1 MKLNIEIVMKKLI
14 YSFVVILVLACGSD
28 SQDNQSLDIF
38 TEEETPLEEEERIV
52 STRILK
58 ELKNASKVVYAVP
71 SPVEMA
77 DILHKTKAV
86 YDVEILNDP
95 NSTANYV
102 TDYTRA
108 LNLGVYFADLS
119 FTSMFDYPQEAMRFM
134 GSAQAISEELNIQ
147 GVFTEEVMM
156 RLEENMSNK
165 DSLID
170 IVSSTYVD
178 TDLYLQDNERPII
191 AKAILAGAWLEGL
204 YIAVNLQTDSS
215 QASVVWEKIGE
226 QKPALS
232 NLVKMLEDC
241 NDAQFDSLISDLNN
255 LVRLFDNVQL
265 DYETTIKPGENSKL
279 AETLKVDISEEL
291 FKKIQAKTTSIRDSI
306 VD

>member
-1 MKLNIEIVMKKLI
+1 MFMKKLI
-14 YSFVVILVLACGSD
+14 YSIVVILVLACGGD
-28 SQDNQSLDIF
+28 NQDNRSLDIF
-38 TEEETPLEEEERIV
+38 TEEETPLDEEERIV
-52 STRILK
+52 STRVLK
-58 ELKNASKVVYAVP
+58 ELKTASKVVYAVP

-77 DILHKTKAV
+77 DILHETKAV
-86 YDVEILNDP
+86 YDVEILNNP
-95 NSTANYV
+95 NAVSNYV

-119 FTSMFDYPQEAMRFM
+119 FTSMFDYPQEAMKFM

-178 TDLYLQDNERPII
+178 TDLYLQDNERPIM

-204 YIAVNLQTDSS
+204 YIAVNLETDKN
-215 QASVVWEKIGE
+215 QASIIWEKIGE

-241 NDAQFDSLISDLNN
+241 HDAQFEDLIAELKK
-255 LVRLFDNVQL
+255 LVDIFDFVQL
-265 DYETTIKPGENSKL
+265 NYENSTKTNEKTKL
-279 AETLKVDISEEL
+279 VEVLKVDISEEL
-291 FKKIQAKTTSIRDSI
+291 FKKIQVKTTDIRDSI
-306 VD
+306 VE

>member
-1 MKLNIEIVMKKLI
+1 MKKLI
-14 YSFVVILVLACGSD
+14 YLIVVILVLACTGEN
-28 SQDNQSLDIF
+28 QDNRSLEIF
-38 TEEETPLEEEERIV
+38 TEEQTPMDEEERVV

-58 ELKNASKVVYAVP
+58 ELKTASKVVYAVP
-71 SPVEMA
+71 SPLEMA
-77 DILHKTKAV
+77 DILHETKAV
-86 YDVEILNDP
+86 YDVEILNNP
-95 NSTANYV
+95 NSVSNYV
-102 TDYTRA
+102 TDYARA

-119 FTSMFDYPQEAMRFM
+119 FTSMFDYPQEAMKFM

-178 TDLYLQDNERPII
+178 TDLYLQDNERPIM

-204 YIAVNLQTDSS
+204 YIAVNLETDKN
-215 QASVVWEKIGE
+215 QASIIWEKIGE

-241 NDAQFDSLISDLNN
+241 HDAQFEDLIAELKK
-255 LVRLFDNVQL
+255 LVDIFDYVQL
-265 DYETTIKPGENSKL
+265 NYENVTKTNEKTKL
-279 AETLKVDISEEL
+279 VEVLKVDISEEL
-291 FKKIQAKTTSIRDSI
+291 FKKIQVKTTDIRYSI

>member
-1 MKLNIEIVMKKLI
+1 MKKLI
-14 YSFVVILVLACGSD
+14 YSIVVILVLACGNSHQEPRSID
-28 SQDNQSLDIF
+28 VF
-38 TEEETPLEEEERIV
+38 TDEETPLEEEERIV

-58 ELKNASKVVYAVP
+58 ELKNASKVAYALP

-86 YDVEILNDP
+86 YDVEILNNP
-95 NSTANYV
+95 NAISNYV

-119 FTSMFDYPQEAMRFM
+119 FTSMFDYPQEAMKFM
-134 GSAQAISEELNIQ
+134 GSAQAMSDELNIQ

-204 YIAVNLQTDSS
+204 YIAVNLETDSNQS
-215 QASVVWEKIGE
+215 SLIWEKIGE
-226 QKPALS
+226 QKSALS

-241 NDAQFDSLISDLNN
+241 NDTQFDYLVAELNK
-255 LVRLFDNVQL
+255 LVNIFDEVKLNYQ
-265 DYETTIKPGENSKL
+265 TTIKKSQKNKL
-279 AETLKVDISEEL
+279 VETLKVDISQEL
-291 FKKIQAKTTSIRDSI
+291 FKQIQAKTTDIRNDI
-306 VD
+306 ID

>member
-1 MKLNIEIVMKKLI
+1 MKKLI
-14 YSFVVILVLACGSD
+14 YSIVVILVLACGGD
-28 SQDNQSLDIF
+28 NQDNRSLDIF
-38 TEEETPLEEEERIV
+38 TEEETPLDEDERIV
-52 STRILK
+52 STRVLK
-58 ELKNASKVVYAVP
+58 ELKTASKVVYAVP

-77 DILHKTKAV
+77 DILHETKAV
-86 YDVEILNDP
+86 YDVEILNNP
-95 NSTANYV
+95 NAVSNYV

-119 FTSMFDYPQEAMRFM
+119 FTSMFDYPQEAMKFM

-204 YIAVNLQTDSS
+204 YIAVNLETDSN

-241 NDAQFDSLISDLNN
+241 HDAQFEDLIAELKK
-255 LVRLFDNVQL
+255 LVDIFDFVQL
-265 DYETTIKPGENSKL
+265 NYENSTKTNEKTKL
-279 AETLKVDISEEL
+279 VEVLKVDISEEL
-291 FKKIQAKTTSIRDSI
+291 FKKIQVKTTDIRDSI
-306 VD
+306 VE

>member
-1 MKLNIEIVMKKLI
+1 
-14 YSFVVILVLACGSD
+14 
-28 SQDNQSLDIF
+28 
-38 TEEETPLEEEERIV
+38 
-52 STRILK
+52 
-58 ELKNASKVVYAVP
+58 
-71 SPVEMA
+71 
-77 DILHKTKAV
+77 
-86 YDVEILNDP
+86 
-95 NSTANYV
+95 
-102 TDYTRA
+102 
-108 LNLGVYFADLS
+108 
-119 FTSMFDYPQEAMRFM
+119 M

-204 YIAVNLQTDSS
+204 YIAVNLQTDSN
-215 QASVVWEKIGE
+215 QASVIWEKIGE

-241 NDAQFDSLISDLNN
+241 KDAQFDSLISDLNK
-255 LVRLFDNVQL
+255 LVNLFDNVQL
-265 DYETTIKPGENSKL
+265 NYETTIKSSEKSKL
-279 AETLKVDISEEL
+279 VETLKVDISEDL
-291 FKKIQAKTTSIRDSI
+291 FKKIQAKTSSIRDSI

>member
-1 MKLNIEIVMKKLI
+1 MKKLI
-14 YSFVVILVLACGSD
+14 YSIVVILVLACGG
-28 SQDNQSLDIF
+28 DNQHNRSLDIF
-38 TEEETPLEEEERIV
+38 TEEETPLDEEERIV
-52 STRILK
+52 STRVLK
-58 ELKNASKVVYAVP
+58 ELKTASKVVYAVP

-77 DILHKTKAV
+77 DILHETKAV
-86 YDVEILNDP
+86 YDVEILNNP
-95 NSTANYV
+95 NAVSNYV

-119 FTSMFDYPQEAMRFM
+119 FTSMFDYPQEAMKFM

-204 YIAVNLQTDSS
+204 YIAVNLETDSN
-215 QASVVWEKIGE
+215 QASVVWDKIGE

-241 NDAQFDSLISDLNN
+241 HDAQFEDLIAELKK
-255 LVRLFDNVQL
+255 LVDIFDYVQL
-265 DYETTIKPGENSKL
+265 NYENSTKTNEKTKL
-279 AETLKVDISEEL
+279 VEVLKVDISEEL
-291 FKKIQAKTTSIRDSI
+291 FKKIQVKTTDIRDSI
-306 VD
+306 VE

>member
-1 MKLNIEIVMKKLI
+1 MKKLI
-14 YSFVVILVLACGSD
+14 YSIVVILVLACGGD
-28 SQDNQSLDIF
+28 NQDNRSLDIF
-38 TEEETPLEEEERIV
+38 TEEETPLDEEERIV

-58 ELKNASKVVYAVP
+58 ELKTASKVVYAVP

-77 DILHKTKAV
+77 DILHETKAV
-86 YDVEILNDP
+86 YDVEILNNP
-95 NSTANYV
+95 NAVSNYV

-119 FTSMFDYPQEAMRFM
+119 FTSMFDYPQEAMKFM

-204 YIAVNLQTDSS
+204 YIAVNLETDSN

-241 NDAQFDSLISDLNN
+241 HDAQFEDLIAELKK
-255 LVRLFDNVQL
+255 LVDIFDFVQL
-265 DYETTIKPGENSKL
+265 NYENSTKTNEKTKL
-279 AETLKVDISEEL
+279 VEVLKVDISEEL
-291 FKKIQAKTTSIRDSI
+291 FKKIQVKTTDIRDSI
-306 VD
+306 VE

>member
-1 MKLNIEIVMKKLI
+1 MKKLI
-14 YSFVVILVLACGSD
+14 YSIVVILVLACGED
-28 SQDNQSLDIF
+28 NQDNRSLDMF
-38 TEEETPLEEEERIV
+38 TEDETSFEEEERIV
-52 STRILK
+52 SARVLK
-58 ELKNASKVVYAVP
+58 ELKNASKVVYSVP

-77 DILHKTKAV
+77 DILHQTKAI
-86 YDVEILNDP
+86 YDVEILNNP
-95 NSTANYV
+95 NSVSNYV
-102 TDYTRA
+102 TDYNRA

-119 FTSMFDYPQEAMRFM
+119 FTSMFDYPQEALKFM

-204 YIAVNLQTDSS
+204 YIAVNLETDSNH
-215 QASVVWEKIGE
+215 ASVIWEKIGE

-241 NDAQFDSLISDLNN
+241 NDKQFSSLISKLNK
-255 LVRLFDNVQL
+255 LESIFDNVL
-265 DYETTIKPGENSKL
+265 LHYEPATKTVEKARVIK
-279 AETLKVDISEEL
+279 TLKVDISEEL

>member
-1 MKLNIEIVMKKLI
+1 MRKLI
-14 YSFVVILVLACGSD
+14 YSFVAIFVLACGGGNED
-28 SQDNQSLDIF
+28 DRSLEII
-38 TEEETPLEEEERIV
+38 TNESGTVEEEVI
-52 STRILK
+52 STRVLK
-58 ELKNASKVVYAVP
+58 ELKNASKVVYAIP
-71 SPVEMA
+71 SPIEMA
-77 DILHKTKAV
+77 DILHNTKAI
-86 YDVEILNDP
+86 YDVDVLNKP
-95 NSTANYV
+95 NSVSSYV
-102 TDYTRA
+102 TDYARA

-170 IVSSTYVD
+170 IVSSTYID
-178 TDLYLQDNERPII
+178 TDLYLQDNERPVI

-204 YIAVNLQTDSS
+204 YIAVNLETDTNKSY
-215 QASVVWEKIGE
+215 VIWEKVGE

-241 NDAQFDSLISDLNN
+241 NDKQFRELIIELRKLVVVFDAVKLNSET
-255 LVRLFDNVQL
+255 DKSNVAKRINV
-265 DYETTIKPGENSKL
+265 E
-279 AETLKVDISEEL
+279 ISEVL
-291 FKKIQAKTTSIRDSI
+291 FNQIQQQTTKIRRSLTD
-306 VD
+306 

>member
-1 MKLNIEIVMKKLI
+1 MKKLI

-38 TEEETPLEEEERIV
+38 TEEETPLEEEERII
-52 STRILK
+52 STRVLK

-95 NSTANYV
+95 NSNANYV

-147 GVFTEEVMM
+147 GVFTEEIMM

-165 DSLID
+165 DSLIE

-178 TDLYLQDNERPII
+178 TDLYLQDDERPII

-204 YIAVNLQTDSS
+204 YIAVNVQTDSS
-215 QASVVWEKIGE
+215 QASLVWEKIGE

-241 NDAQFDSLISDLNN
+241 KDAQFDSLISDLNN

-265 DYETTIKPGENSKL
+265 DYETTIKPSEKSKF
-279 AETLKVDISEEL
+279 AERLKVDISEEL

>member
-1 MKLNIEIVMKKLI
+1 MKKLI
-14 YSFVVILVLACGSD
+14 YSIVVILVLACGED
-28 SQDNQSLDIF
+28 NQDNRSLDMF
-38 TEEETPLEEEERIV
+38 TEEETSFEEEERIV
-52 STRILK
+52 SARVLK
-58 ELKNASKVVYAVP
+58 ELKNASKVVYSVP

-77 DILHKTKAV
+77 DILHQTKAI
-86 YDVEILNDP
+86 YDVEILNNP
-95 NSTANYV
+95 NSVSNYV
-102 TDYTRA
+102 TDYNRA

-119 FTSMFDYPQEAMRFM
+119 FTSMFDYPQEALKFM

-204 YIAVNLQTDSS
+204 YIAVNLETDSNH
-215 QASVVWEKIGE
+215 ASVIWEKIGE

-241 NDAQFDSLISDLNN
+241 NDKQFSSLISKLSK
-255 LVRLFDNVQL
+255 LESIFDNVHL
-265 DYETTIKPGENSKL
+265 HYEPATKTVEKARVIK
-279 AETLKVDISEEL
+279 TLKVDISEEL

>member
-1 MKLNIEIVMKKLI
+1 MKKLI
-14 YSFVVILVLACGSD
+14 YYTFVILVLACGEDNSD
-28 SQDNQSLDIF
+28 NRSLDIF
-38 TEEETPLEEEERIV
+38 TDEETSFEEEERIV

-58 ELKNASKVVYAVP
+58 ELKNASKVVYALP

-77 DILHKTKAV
+77 DILHETKAV
-86 YDVEILNDP
+86 YDVEILNNP
-95 NSTANYV
+95 NAISNYV
-102 TDYTRA
+102 TDYTKA

-119 FTSMFDYPQEAMRFM
+119 FTSMFDYPQEAMKFM
-134 GSAQAISEELNIQ
+134 GSAQAMSDELNIQ

-204 YIAVNLQTDSS
+204 YIAVNLETDSN
-215 QASVVWEKIGE
+215 QAYVIWEKIGE

-241 NDAQFDSLISDLNN
+241 NDVQFDSLISDLNN
-255 LVRLFDNVQL
+255 LVDIFDKVQL
-265 DYETTIKPGENSKL
+265 NYERPIKNSEKNKL
-279 AETLKVDISEEL
+279 VETLKVDISEEL
-291 FKKIQAKTTSIRDSI
+291 FKQIQAKTTDIRDGI
-306 VD
+306 IE

>member
-1 MKLNIEIVMKKLI
+1 MFMKKLI
-14 YSFVVILVLACGSD
+14 YSIVVILVLACGGD
-28 SQDNQSLDIF
+28 NQDNRSLDIF
-38 TEEETPLEEEERIV
+38 TEEETPLDEEERIV

-58 ELKNASKVVYAVP
+58 ELKTASKVVYAVP

-77 DILHKTKAV
+77 DILHETKAV
-86 YDVEILNDP
+86 YDVEILNNP
-95 NSTANYV
+95 NAVSNYV

-119 FTSMFDYPQEAMRFM
+119 FTSMFDYPQEAMKFM

-204 YIAVNLQTDSS
+204 YIAVNLETDSN

-241 NDAQFDSLISDLNN
+241 HDAQFEDLIAELKK
-255 LVRLFDNVQL
+255 LVDIFDYVQL
-265 DYETTIKPGENSKL
+265 NYENPTKTNEKTKL
-279 AETLKVDISEEL
+279 VEVLKVDISEEL
-291 FKKIQAKTTSIRDSI
+291 FKKIQVKTTDIRDSI
-306 VD
+306 VE

>member
-1 MKLNIEIVMKKLI
+1 MKKLI
-14 YSFVVILVLACGSD
+14 YSIVVILVLACGNSHQEPRSID
-28 SQDNQSLDIF
+28 VF
-38 TEEETPLEEEERIV
+38 TDEETPLEEEERIV

-58 ELKNASKVVYAVP
+58 ELKNASKVAYALP

-86 YDVEILNDP
+86 YDVEILNNP
-95 NSTANYV
+95 NAISNYV

-119 FTSMFDYPQEAMRFM
+119 FTSMFDYPQEAMKFM
-134 GSAQAISEELNIQ
+134 GSAQAMSDELNIQ

-204 YIAVNLQTDSS
+204 YIAVNLETDSNQS
-215 QASVVWEKIGE
+215 SLIWEKIGE
-226 QKPALS
+226 QKSALS

-241 NDAQFDSLISDLNN
+241 NDTQFDYLIAELNK
-255 LVRLFDNVQL
+255 LVNIFDEVKLNYQ
-265 DYETTIKPGENSKL
+265 TTIKKSQKNKL
-279 AETLKVDISEEL
+279 VETLKVDISQEL
-291 FKKIQAKTTSIRDSI
+291 FKQIQAKTTDIRNDI
-306 VD
+306 ID